1 MCVVT
6 SKSFMVQAGSRPL
19 YICGTLERDSEFLA
33 KKAFLFIVYCRV
45 RPRQFLVVHFIYTH
59 THEEAQTHTR
69 ISVHNFFHYNY
80 SNPEGVVGLQKNQ
93 ETRICWFGFT
103 VKLANISLC

>member
-1 MCVVT
+1 MVKKTNMCVVA
-6 SKSFMVQAGSRPL
+6 SKNFMVQAGPRPL

-69 ISVHNFFHYNY
+69 IFAHNFFH
-80 SNPEGVVGLQKNQ
+80 STIIPLLGVLWVCRDAKESMN
-93 ETRICWFGFT
+93 
-103 VKLANISLC
+103 